1 MFNNWKIL
9 KVFHKK
15 HTWPT
20 NSKRS
25 IKYGPIT
32 GLHVCNISDKKPML
46 LDFSSFPCGRSYL
59 KIIGSCKRVYYIT
72 GKHLNLIIAKIAAGK
87 SWYSSDKNMTKTPNK
102 AALSQTTEEY
112 ASRSSIH
119 GIGYAFDREL
129 STFDRVLWLLVVLV
143 FLAVAAALTM
153 NLWTQ
158 WRNEQVMRFLFL
170 RFFS

>member
-1 MFNNWKIL
+1 MHRK
-9 KVFHKK
+9 
-15 HTWPT
+15 
-20 NSKRS
+20 
-25 IKYGPIT
+25 
-32 GLHVCNISDKKPML
+32 
-46 LDFSSFPCGRSYL
+46 
-59 KIIGSCKRVYYIT
+59 
-72 GKHLNLIIAKIAAGK
+72 
-87 SWYSSDKNMTKTPNK
+87 KTPK
-102 AALSQTTEEY
+102 TVVLTQTTEEY

-143 FLAVAAALTM
+143 FLAVAAALTL